1 MPTPAEE
8 KGCARNTPSRLRVRT
23 VKGAAMDKNKNKN
36 VVNAKVVQAQE
47 KPCPGQLGIL
57 PFLSRGHAPDCAPQS
72 SRFSNDEG
80 GGGRDGHADGDGG
93 GEGGGKLP
101 NQAQQQSLCQEA
113 NEFQSYHFKLAGRRV
128 RLQV

>member
-8 KGCARNTPSRLRVRT
+8 KGCARKTPCRVRIRS
-23 VKGAAMDKNKNKN
+23 VKGAAMDKNKNKK
-36 VVNAKVVQAQE
+36 VVNEKVVQEKE

-57 PFLSRGHAPDCAPQS
+57 SRGHAPDSAPQS
-72 SRFSNDEG
+72 SRLSNDEG
-80 GGGRDGHADGDGG
+80 GGGRDGHGDGDGG
-93 GEGGGKLP
+93 GKGGGKLP

-113 NEFQSYHFKLAGRRV
+113 DDFQRYHFKLAGRRV